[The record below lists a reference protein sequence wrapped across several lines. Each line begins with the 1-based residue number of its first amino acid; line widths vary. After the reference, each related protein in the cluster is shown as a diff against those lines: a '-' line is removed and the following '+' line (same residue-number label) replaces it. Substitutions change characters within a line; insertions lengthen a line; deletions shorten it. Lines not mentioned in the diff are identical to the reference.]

1 MCPVHVVVVV
11 MLVVAVAVDSVLG
24 RLAAVVLLVVVSVL
38 GRLVHAVPVPRV
50 ACITGASGSRVVC
63 G

>member
-1 MCPVHVVVVV
+1 VCPVHVVVVV
-11 MLVVAVAVDSVLG
+11 MLVVAVDSVLG